1 LKKAETRYP
10 PMRDFEGTRQ
20 ARAFLSITDRS
31 NMRRR
36 WTRRLRQQVQQNM
49 MLTTRSI
56 LALAPLAAAFALL
69 SPAQA
74 LAQPPA
80 QSSDTAAD
88 APTGGSEKISLDDD
102 FLVEGELEKPSA
114 FYVFRRSELD
124 YDWAR
129 LDAKFTPLVLESV
142 QDPLF

>member
-1 LKKAETRYP
+1 
-10 PMRDFEGTRQ
+10 
-20 ARAFLSITDRS
+20 
-31 NMRRR
+31 
-36 WTRRLRQQVQQNM
+36 
-49 MLTTRSI
+49 MLTTRSN
-56 LALAPLAAAFALL
+56 LALAPLAALSMLL
-69 SPAQA
+69 SPVQA

-80 QSSDTAAD
+80 QSPDTAAD
-88 APTGGSEKISLDDD
+88 APTGGSESAREAGDPSGSSKKISLDDE

-129 LDAKFTPLVLESV
+129 LDARFTPLVLESV

>member
-1 LKKAETRYP
+1 
-10 PMRDFEGTRQ
+10 
-20 ARAFLSITDRS
+20 
-31 NMRRR
+31 
-36 WTRRLRQQVQQNM
+36 M
-49 MLTTRSI
+49 MLTTRPI
-56 LALAPLAAAFALL
+56 LALRPLAALLLLL
-69 SPAQA
+69 SPLEAK
-74 LAQPPA
+74 AQPPGEGA
-80 QSSDTAAD
+80 ETAAEAPSGASTQASRGGD
-88 APTGGSEKISLDDD
+88 PTGSSKKISLDDD

>member
-1 LKKAETRYP
+1 
-10 PMRDFEGTRQ
+10 
-20 ARAFLSITDRS
+20 
-31 NMRRR
+31 MRRR
-36 WTRRLRQQVQQNM
+36 WTRRSRQQVQQNM

-56 LALAPLAAAFALL
+56 LALAPLAAVFTLL

-80 QSSDTAAD
+80 QGTDTAAD
-88 APTGGSEKISLDDD
+88 APTGGSESARKTGDPSGSSKKISLDDD